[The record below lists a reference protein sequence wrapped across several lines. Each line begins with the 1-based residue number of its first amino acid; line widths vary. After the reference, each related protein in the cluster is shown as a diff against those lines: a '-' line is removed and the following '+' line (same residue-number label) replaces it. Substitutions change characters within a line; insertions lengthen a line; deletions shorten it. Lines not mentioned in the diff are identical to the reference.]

1 MPTAESRVTT
11 DRASRYLVQIRDHLD
26 ELRHRAEHAHADDE
40 TTRPPKVQ
48 AIDGTDLHAVIVF
61 PFGECTLDASDEALT
76 IRLTATDD
84 GTLHRMQSMLAERIT
99 TIGRRDN
106 LTVTW

>member
-11 DRASRYLVQIRDHLD
+11 DRASRYLVQIRDHLS
-26 ELRHRAEHAHADDE
+26 ELRHHGEHAHDA
-40 TTRPPKVQ
+40 TARPPRVQ
-48 AIDGTDLHAVIVF
+48 AVEGTDMHAVIVF

-76 IRLTATDD
+76 IHLTATDD
-84 GTLHRMQSMLAERIT
+84 NALHRMQHMLTERIT